1 MGNTVTDY
9 QAKPPKV
16 TGVITIN
23 HERRLE
29 MNLSL
34 LEYVLMDA
42 IVQLKEKKHPVT
54 VSSIYILT
62 GLAPSD
68 QQLALKWLIEKGY
81 VYPAM
86 EEDNSPKISDKWQ
99 SYFKSLAVEFE
110 DFWNKDGKVCWPGSK
125 IKAQSL
131 YVALRKLHSKDF
143 LIQQRNE
150 YFRYLELLLKS
161 QRFDRPKMMAT
172 VFLGPQE
179 RFKESWT
186 AYCSAEEEKIKRD
199 NNIPDAAE
207 DIPSTKTK
215 ADRLKKYED

>member
-9 QAKPPKV
+9 KAKPPRV

-62 GLAPSD
+62 GLPPSD
-68 QQLALKWLIEKGY
+68 QQLALKWLVEKGY
-81 VYPAM
+81 VYP
-86 EEDNSPKISDKWQ
+86 DTDPDHSPKISDKWK
-99 SYFKSLAVEFE
+99 SFFKSLESEFE
-110 DFWNKDGKVCWPGSK
+110 DFWNKDGKVCWQGPKG
-125 IKAQSL
+125 KAMSL
-131 YVALRKLHSKDF
+131 YTTLRKVHSKDI
-143 LIQQRNE
+143 LITQRDE
-150 YFRYLELLLKS
+150 YFRYLQLLLKS
-161 QRFDRPKMMAT
+161 QNFDRPKMMAT

-179 RFKESWT
+179 RFKEPWT
-186 AYCSAEEEKIKRD
+186 SYCTTEEEKIKR
-199 NNIPDAAE
+199 NNNLPEAAE
-207 DIPSTKTK
+207 DIASTKTK